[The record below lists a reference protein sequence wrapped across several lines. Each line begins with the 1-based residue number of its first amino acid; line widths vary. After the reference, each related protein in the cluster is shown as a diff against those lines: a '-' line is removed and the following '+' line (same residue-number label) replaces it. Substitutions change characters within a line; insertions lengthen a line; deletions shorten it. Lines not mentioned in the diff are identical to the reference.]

1 MGVELQKRRAK
12 RTGSGGKEGEGA
24 PLRLVTSLA
33 KAQLVFLVTGMV
45 LVLLF
50 CAIALRLTDPSS
62 VTVPL
67 SLLAL
72 ALASIAGGVGAVRM
86 SGDGLLSGFL
96 SGGITMGLVWA
107 LSLLPLPGAPLETG
121 DRVLFYC
128 LMPVLSLCGA
138 VVGKKRK
145 STKHRRR

>member
-24 PLRLVTSLA
+24 TLRLVTSLV

-50 CAIALRLTDPSS
+50 CAIALRLTDTSS

-107 LSLLPLPGAPLETG
+107 LSLLPLPGASLETG